1 MGLSIKS
8 LQARKALKS
17 MGANLKTA
25 RKKRRIS
32 IADFGDRIGVSK
44 NTVISLEKGE
54 AGVSIGTL
62 AMACLVLGEIERI
75 ETLLDA
81 GSDETGLL
89 LDGRTLPKRID
100 GPRKDSSSSDRSNS
114 SNTNSD
120 DNGVSF

>member
-1 MGLSIKS
+1 
-8 LQARKALKS
+8 

-120 DNGVSF
+120 DKGVSF